1 MYKKFYGFSCK
12 PFSIVPNPD
21 CLYMT
26 SKHQLALTYLQYG
39 IAENLGFILLTGDIG
54 TGKTTLIRHILRQID
69 QDMEVAVIFN
79 TQISGDQLIEM
90 ILSEYELTPERNNKS
105 KNLDLLNAFLI
116 AQYARQRKVLI
127 IIDEAQNLSTEVLE
141 EVRMLSNLQ
150 SESQMLLQI
159 MLVGQP
165 ELKIKIKS
173 PEMAQLTQRIAVNY
187 HLGPLSKEE
196 VSHYIAYRIEQAG
209 GNAGL
214 FTPESIEKIYTFSG
228 GVPRSI
234 NLLCDAALVYG
245 FADELQ
251 NISTEIIDQVV
262 ADKGGIGLQM
272 QEQKFSE
279 PEDHIHP
286 PDEYPDQSLFPRI
299 RNLENQVEK
308 LTLQVQWQI
317 EENEHR
323 ATSFKDD
330 IIRTLKELINQER
343 MTANATLV
351 QYARMKEHYLR
362 LKQKMNKLQKDHT
375 IEEIQD
381 NRQHLPE
388 DKNPTSS
395 SLEPTL
401 APPKWPWA
409 MSFACMFVI
418 AMAGIIF
425 YRMY

>member
-1 MYKKFYGFSCK
+1 MYKNFYGFSSK

-79 TQISGDQLIEM
+79 TQITGDQLIEM

-105 KNLDLLNAFLI
+105 KNLELLNEFLI

-165 ELKIKIKS
+165 ELKIKIKR

-196 VSHYIAYRIEQAG
+196 VSHYIAYRINQAG
-209 GNAGL
+209 GNSEL
-214 FTPESIEKIYTFSG
+214 FDTKAVEKIYSFSG

-245 FADELQ
+245 FADELPT
-251 NISTEIIDQVV
+251 ISTEIIDQVV
-262 ADKGGIGLQM
+262 ADKGGIGLQL
-272 QEQKFSE
+272 
-279 PEDHIHP
+279 PES
-286 PDEYPDQSLFPRI
+286 PDPEEETQPTGCPDQSLSPRI
-299 RNLENQVEK
+299 HILENQVEK
-308 LTLQVQWQI
+308 LTLQVLWQI
-317 EENEHR
+317 EESEHR
-323 ATSFKDD
+323 AASFKDEM
-330 IIRTLKELINQER
+330 ISTLKEQIHQER
-343 MTANATLV
+343 SKAETTLV
-351 QYARMKEHYLR
+351 QYTRLKEHYLH
-362 LKQKMNKLQKDHT
+362 LKQEMDALQNDRTTEEEKIRPHVSVENIPPTPSLRATQAPHT
-375 IEEIQD
+375 WQ
-381 NRQHLPE
+381 
-388 DKNPTSS
+388 
-395 SLEPTL
+395 
-401 APPKWPWA
+401 WA
-409 MSFACMFVI
+409 MSFACMFVM
-418 AMAGIIF
+418 AMAGIVL
-425 YRMY
+425 YRSC